1 MAINFKQTKRLTQ
14 SFSLLAS
21 LLLGSFAHAAA
32 DPDFH
37 IYLLLGQSNMEGA
50 APIEPQ
56 DLTTHPRVL
65 VLQDADCA
73 SSTPYG
79 EWRVASPPLIRC
91 GGKDFGLGPG
101 DTFGKLMADA
111 APDNVTIGL
120 VGGAYGGAKIEFF
133 LKDCASYEACT
144 PPWGPINGAPG
155 NGNNGGYQWILELA
169 KKAQQKGVIKGFI
182 FHQGES
188 NSGQETWPQ
197 RVNQLVSD
205 LRNDLNLAAEEV
217 PFIAGELPYTG
228 CCSGHNSLVAKLPD
242 IIANSH
248 VVSADG
254 GLADKGDRLHWNSA
268 AVREMGRRYAEKMQA
283 LQQAAPAQ

>member
-1 MAINFKQTKRLTQ
+1 MAINFKHTIRLTK
-14 SFSLLAS
+14 SLSVVAGLFF
-21 LLLGSFAHAAA
+21 GSWVQAAP

-56 DLTTHPRVL
+56 DMTTHPRVM

-79 EWRVASPPLIRC
+79 QWRVASPPLIRC
-91 GGKDFGLGPG
+91 GGSNFGLGPG
-101 DTFGKLMADA
+101 DTFGQLMADA
-111 APDNVTIGL
+111 APDNVTVGL
-120 VGGAYGGAKIEFF
+120 VGGAYGGAKIEYF

-144 PPWGPINGAPG
+144 PPWGPIKGAPD
-155 NGNNGGYQWILELA
+155 NGNSGGYKWIVELA
-169 KKAQQKGVIKGFI
+169 QKAQQKGVIKGII

-188 NSGQETWPQ
+188 NSGQDTWPA
-197 RVNQLVSD
+197 RVNQLISD
-205 LRNDLNLAAEEV
+205 LRKDLSLKAEEV

-228 CCSGHNSLVAKLPD
+228 CCSGHNSLVAKLPE
-242 IIANSH
+242 IVANGH

-283 LQQAAPAQ
+283 LQNQAPAQ